1 MVDGIDELLD
11 PRIRLKAL
19 RAISFHRDSP
29 TYKFLITSRPLTVD
43 ELHIIASPDLPV
55 YFIEPFSEYMLP
67 TLANNWFR
75 ALRPNQAANLF
86 EAFTRQ
92 LANYNLL
99 QLTRIPLIATMTCIV
114 FVGESETLP
123 VSRIDLYEKFI
134 KCLFEKR
141 WSDTGIHERL
151 RLRVPPHVSTATDA
165 IDSLVNSLLPTL
177 RAIACQRQEGSRA
190 TIMALAS
197 IEFDKLKPA
206 QVDQAFWESLIREV
220 LRQCGLLVERN
231 GAFSFIHQSIE
242 EYLAARQFSA
252 SISSSGRRR
261 ADILLGIGRGQ
272 HLGENLRLFL
282 ASIWLET
289 ENELS
294 ASLNRIIK
302 KDTPEA
308 ASFIASL
315 VLDGGILP
323 ENLLDPALE
332 LLTKH
337 LGMGSL
343 NSSGFL
349 SGEAILLIEDALRI
363 HNTIQLAFDKTVA
376 RSKRLIDIGTL
387 SNLTS
392 PADIRRVRELAAQ
405 GDSRELRIVAARV
418 LATSG
423 LPDGIEILKN
433 IISDPGWSSAHRL
446 MAVSELRTVNRELSQ
461 QILVGLARDPAF
473 PVHARIDAAATIV
486 RDDREIAHGL
496 MVELS
501 YAVTESVEH
510 RQLLAEYLIRSWKD
524 PRGQAIYIDLIRD
537 QRLRP
542 YDRFESALILLR
554 YAPDIG
560 KKEMLTLATDP
571 TMETSLRV
579 YILKYLSSADA
590 KVVYKSIVFDRRASD
605 VYRMEALR
613 AMTPLAPQQAIE
625 AIRVL
630 AQDESLAAETR
641 NTLAQLPL
649 PGKAGG

>member
-1 MVDGIDELLD
+1 M
-11 PRIRLKAL
+11 
-19 RAISFHRDSP
+19 
-29 TYKFLITSRPLTVD
+29 
-43 ELHIIASPDLPV
+43 
-55 YFIEPFSEYMLP
+55 
-67 TLANNWFR
+67 
-75 ALRPNQAANLF
+75 
-86 EAFTRQ
+86 
-92 LANYNLL
+92 
-99 QLTRIPLIATMTCIV
+99 
-114 FVGESETLP
+114 
-123 VSRIDLYEKFI
+123 
-134 KCLFEKR
+134 
-141 WSDTGIHERL
+141 
-151 RLRVPPHVSTATDA
+151 PHVSTATDA

-392 PADIRRVRELAAQ
+392 PADIRRCPRACRARRLQGVAHSSGQSPGHQRLARRYRNPQ
-405 GDSRELRIVAARV
+405 KYYLG
-418 LATSG
+418 SG
-423 LPDGIEILKN
+423 LVE
-433 IISDPGWSSAHRL
+433 AHRL

-579 YILKYLSSADA
+579 YIIEYLSSADA